1 MNTSLIPL
9 GVRQGNEKKLTS
21 KKQDIEPGDQSLDKL
36 DAFLREQ
43 TMASKEEKINGG
55 SIPHPTYRDTH
66 FNNTNSKLGN
76 FDSTVKQQFSLQN
89 DITAA
94 MAANTIQNKKELWR
108 IEQLNQSAAQLGT
121 QFGWVEASK
130 DNIKKGQKSIACRN
144 IRRGFKTHEK

>member
-9 GVRQGNEKKLTS
+9 GVREGNEKKLTS
-21 KKQDIEPGDQSLDKL
+21 KKQDIKPGDQSLDKL

-43 TMASKEEKINGG
+43 TMAGKEEKLNGG
-55 SIPHPTYRDTH
+55 SIPQPTYRDTH

-94 MAANTIQNKKELWR
+94 MAANHT
-108 IEQLNQSAAQLGT
+108 EQKRTMAL
-121 QFGWVEASK
+121 
-130 DNIKKGQKSIACRN
+130 
-144 IRRGFKTHEK
+144 